1 MFETMGDG
9 MVQHTPDYAVGE
21 EFAID
26 YLFSLAAAMM
36 EDEEL
41 VKDCGHLFGY
51 RLDPER
57 IKFAASLVFNPE
69 KDKAWDKKRYYSM
82 SLLKVTRNREKEH
95 DDRYKELNEYQNGS
109 PESILALVMP
119 QHGDGLEAWQYANSV
134 RDWCGDNLKTSLE
147 MPAVQ
152 LGWFKDGSRGQG
164 DQWQKAREFRDAME
178 ACHGIA
184 ESRRLR
190 MNSENGVE
198 NYRLA
203 LQRKAQREAAQAAE
217 KQATEEQAVAA

>member
-1 MFETMGDG
+1 
-9 MVQHTPDYAVGE
+9 
-21 EFAID
+21 
-26 YLFSLAAAMM
+26 
-36 EDEEL
+36 
-41 VKDCGHLFGY
+41 
-51 RLDPER
+51 
-57 IKFAASLVFNPE
+57 
-69 KDKAWDKKRYYSM
+69 
-82 SLLKVTRNREKEH
+82 
-95 DDRYKELNEYQNGS
+95 
-109 PESILALVMP
+109 
-119 QHGDGLEAWQYANSV
+119 
-134 RDWCGDNLKTSLE
+134 

-203 LQRKAQREAAQAAE
+203 LQHKAQREAAQAAE
-217 KQATEEQAVAA
+217 KQEAEEQAVAA